1 VVVSFEDRVVVVAGA
16 AGRLGPVVARAFAH
30 HGARIAALGRRREPL
45 EETVASLRG
54 GTDRHLVVECDLAV
68 AESAATAPDAVRAGL
83 GEPSVLL
90 QLVGGYLGGTRLTE
104 APADEWPR
112 MIDWN
117 LWPTYHAIR
126 AFLPSIRE
134 AEHGRIVAVSTP
146 FAQNPSGGSA
156 AYAASKA
163 AVETLTLSVAKEL
176 AGTTAT
182 ANVVLVRTIG
192 DAKPTFTRPEEIA
205 AAMLFLC
212 SPEAGAINGQR
223 IPLLG
228 RG

>member
-1 VVVSFEDRVVVVAGA
+1 VTFEDRVVVVAGA
-16 AGRLGPVVARAFAH
+16 AGHLGPVVAKAFAEA
-30 HGARIAALGRRREPL
+30 GARIATLGRRRGPL
-45 EETVASLRG
+45 EETVATLPG
-54 GTDRHLVVECDLAV
+54 GPGRHLVVECDLAM
-68 AESAATAPDAVRAGL
+68 AESAAKARNDVTSGL
-83 GEPSVLL
+83 GAPSVLL
-90 QLVGGYLGGTRLTE
+90 QLVGGYLGGTGLTE
-104 APADEWPR
+104 APDDEWPR

-117 LWPTYHAIR
+117 LWPTYHAVR
-126 AFLPSIRE
+126 VFLPSIRE
-134 AEHGRIVAVSTP
+134 AANGRIVTVSTP

-212 SPEAGAINGQR
+212 SPDAGAINGQR

-228 RG
+228 RA